1 MRSKSMIF
9 TTTGI
14 NTLCERKQYIK
25 EYSNEDFMCAVY
37 IRYLRLY
44 CARDM
49 DFDVESVIHTV
60 CCDKFLLLL
69 LLLFF

>member
-9 TTTGI
+9 TPTGI

-44 CARDM
+44 CPRDM
-49 DFDVESVIHTV
+49 DFDVESVIHTG
-60 CCDKFLLLL
+60 CWD
-69 LLLFF
+69 

>member
-9 TTTGI
+9 TPTGLI
-14 NTLCERKQYIK
+14 RFVSVSSSYIK
-25 EYSNEDFMCAVY
+25 EYSNEDFMCTVY

-49 DFDVESVIHTV
+49 DFDVESVTHTG
-60 CCDKFLLLL
+60 CCD
-69 LLLFF
+69 